1 MQFLREVIEQ
11 DILMLVS
18 DYLKLAQEL
27 ADLLEK
33 VFPSASNERES
44 GRSTALRGRASLA
57 FLSFREIFAY
67 SVS

>member
-1 MQFLREVIEQ
+1 
-11 DILMLVS
+11 MLVS